1 MNEITLGDTVDME
14 RAELFKKVLDALNQY
29 GEGSEQHQ
37 AASEAFT
44 AGVET
49 YIGELYERA
58 EESLLKNN
66 LQPTNESEEFFS
78 RTPALLRMIGLKEY
92 HLFGG
97 PDNSF
102 TLTDAG
108 EMRKL
113 KVGSA
118 V

>member
-1 MNEITLGDTVDME
+1 MGHPN
-14 RAELFKKVLDALNQY
+14 
-29 GEGSEQHQ
+29 
-37 AASEAFT
+37 
-44 AGVET
+44 
-49 YIGELYERA
+49 
-58 EESLLKNN
+58 
-66 LQPTNESEEFFS
+66 
-78 RTPALLRMIGLKEY
+78 PAMLRMIGLKEY
-92 HLFGG
+92 HFLAG